1 MRFGQKKPYLSDP
14 LCVSSKSV
22 DTGSCRQGPDFYS
35 EVCWAAD
42 QGVQLINVVYAE
54 YCNKSKTFF
63 MPMQCHAAMTQ
74 PKSQQWQNQKHKQNL
89 TDLLCAISWQS
100 LTPTCPSMS
109 SELLDFGTSAPFPAC
124 NGVVKRSCYQFL
136 LIKFDSGTSVGLN
149 AVDALPCANI
159 P

>member
-1 MRFGQKKPYLSDP
+1 MRFGQKKSYLSDP

-63 MPMQCHAAMTQ
+63 LRQCNVML
-74 PKSQQWQNQKHKQNL
+74 PWNNQKVSSDKNIKSYWSS
-89 TDLLCAISWQS
+89 LCH
-100 LTPTCPSMS
+100 
-109 SELLDFGTSAPFPAC
+109 
-124 NGVVKRSCYQFL
+124 
-136 LIKFDSGTSVGLN
+136 
-149 AVDALPCANI
+149 
-159 P
+159 